1 MTCWRGLARA
11 HTARHAMVATHS
23 DPSYVRISL
32 NDLVFQRTI
41 DLVFVRIAFE
51 QPHRDSKSL

>member
-1 MTCWRGLARA
+1 
-11 HTARHAMVATHS
+11 MVATHS